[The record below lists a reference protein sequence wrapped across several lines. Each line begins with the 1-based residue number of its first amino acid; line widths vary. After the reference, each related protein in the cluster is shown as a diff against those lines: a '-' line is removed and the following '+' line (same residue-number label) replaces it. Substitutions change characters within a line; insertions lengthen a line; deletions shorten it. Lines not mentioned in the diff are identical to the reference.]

1 MKVSRG
7 RQAELSLDLAGQQGQ
22 GSLCMRG
29 PAPQSSQLYQ
39 REPNL
44 LAKDQR
50 AHVYP
55 AQVGSQVHAATCT
68 PRIHINRTK
77 ISTKIMDLYGTSKP
91 QNQRGKKPN
100 WEPKMSKGSKENEG
114 SEGDHFQKSP
124 ERARAPPP
132 PFTEHPNALCLQT

>member
-39 REPNL
+39 RGPNL

-55 AQVGSQVHAATCT
+55 AQVGSLVHAATCT
-68 PRIHINRTK
+68 PRIHINR
-77 ISTKIMDLYGTSKP
+77 DLSHSQLLVLFLLTV
-91 QNQRGKKPN
+91 
-100 WEPKMSKGSKENEG
+100 
-114 SEGDHFQKSP
+114 
-124 ERARAPPP
+124 
-132 PFTEHPNALCLQT
+132 